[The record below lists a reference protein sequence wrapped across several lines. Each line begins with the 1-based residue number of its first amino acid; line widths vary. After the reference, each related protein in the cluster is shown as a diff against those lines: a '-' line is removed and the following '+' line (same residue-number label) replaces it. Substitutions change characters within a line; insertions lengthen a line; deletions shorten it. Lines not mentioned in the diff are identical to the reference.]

1 MMIVDG
7 INYYYHVCQIVI
19 FEFHHSF
26 DVIISCFFF
35 FFFFFIVREIFP
47 LSLVYLL
54 TQVHGFLMN
63 LYSSSEFYLLHLLTI

>member
-7 INYYYHVCQIVI
+7 INYYYRVCQIVI

-35 FFFFFIVREIFP
+35 FFFYCKGDLPPLTCLFTHTSSWILDELVFII
-47 LSLVYLL
+47 
-54 TQVHGFLMN
+54 
-63 LYSSSEFYLLHLLTI
+63 